1 MAKWCRH
8 AKAAA
13 PTGLAVVTTETN
25 SAGSLRMGQATG
37 IEWCDHTYNP
47 WMGCTKVSPAC
58 DHCYAEA
65 QEDARYGRV
74 EWGGPRRRTSEATR
88 RAPYRWDREAAAT
101 GERRRVFC
109 MSLGD
114 FWDNQ
119 VPDEWRIEALNM
131 IRQCRNLDWLIL
143 TKRPQNI
150 LKMLPPDWG
159 RLGWSHV
166 WLGATVE
173 NMTEARRR
181 IPILLRVPAR
191 VHWLSVAPLLEP
203 LDLRPWLGRGIDWI
217 VVGGETGAKD
227 ARYME
232 PDWARDLRDQCSDTG
247 VALFLKQMWKRQP
260 IPADLMVREYPGF
273 DRFVGGDNRHV
284 ESARL
289 GYSLRSR
296 VGGPPLPAPPRR
308 SCRRSLGLR
317 RSLLPCL
324 DLTFEERP
332 LMAINGASDPIV
344 RLAIFHRQ

>member
-1 MAKWCRH
+1 MRRIA
-8 AKAAA
+8 
-13 PTGLAVVTTETN
+13 TGALE
-25 SAGSLRMGQATG
+25 MGQVTG

-47 WMGCTKVSPAC
+47 WIGCTKVSPAC

-74 EWGGPRRRTSEATR
+74 SWGGPRRRTSDATR
-88 RAPYRWDREAAAT
+88 RAPYRWDRQAAAA

-119 VPDEWRIEALNM
+119 VPDEWRTEALNT

-150 LKMLPPDWG
+150 VKMLPLDWG
-159 RLGWSHV
+159 THGWPHV

-173 NMTEARRR
+173 NMAEARRR
-181 IPILLRVPAR
+181 IPILVRVPAR

-203 LDLRPWLGRGIDWI
+203 LDLRPWLGSDIDWI

-232 PDWARDLRDQCSDTG
+232 PDWARDLRDQCRDTG
-247 VALFLKQMWKRQP
+247 ATFFLKQMWKRQP
-260 IPADLMVREYPGF
+260 IPADLIVREYPIW
-273 DRFVGGDNRHV
+273 
-284 ESARL
+284 SA
-289 GYSLRSR
+289 GH
-296 VGGPPLPAPPRR
+296 
-308 SCRRSLGLR
+308 
-317 RSLLPCL
+317 
-324 DLTFEERP
+324 
-332 LMAINGASDPIV
+332 V
-344 RLAIFHRQ
+344 RLERRTG

>member
-1 MAKWCRH
+1 
-8 AKAAA
+8 
-13 PTGLAVVTTETN
+13 
-25 SAGSLRMGQATG
+25 MGQATG

-88 RAPYRWDREAAAT
+88 RAPYRWDREAAAA

-119 VPDEWRIEALNM
+119 VPDEWRTEALNT

-150 LKMLPPDWG
+150 RKMLPSDWG
-159 RLGWSHV
+159 RLGWSQV

-191 VHWLSVAPLLEP
+191 VHWLSVAPLLER
-203 LDLRPWLGRGIDWI
+203 LDLRPWLGRGVDWI

-247 VALFLKQMWKRQP
+247 AALFLKQMWKRQP
-260 IPADLMVREYPGF
+260 IPADLMVREYP
-273 DRFVGGDNRHV
+273 V
-284 ESARL
+284 L
-289 GYSLRSR
+289 
-296 VGGPPLPAPPRR
+296 
-308 SCRRSLGLR
+308 
-317 RSLLPCL
+317 
-324 DLTFEERP
+324 
-332 LMAINGASDPIV
+332 
-344 RLAIFHRQ
+344 